1 MLKLTPEQQKL
12 LEAERHLAQARF
24 ETASACLSRATNHF
38 EKLDAKASFLSTAI
52 GVMLTVVLTV
62 ATNVFKDGKFCA
74 GYCCAAQVFYVIGT
88 LIVGASFVYCLR
100 ALRLRTVDDL
110 PPAQA
115 MDWTAKNYPV
125 SISNDL
131 NFRIT
136 FAEAASRAA
145 DSYSL
150 QSIHKQDQ
158 LNVTTRLLSWGF
170 VMLAASGALF
180 INHILSTQL
189 YGQVINK

>member
-1 MLKLTPEQQKL
+1 MPDLTPEQEKL
-12 LEAERHLAQARF
+12 LEAERYLAQARF
-24 ETASACLSRATNHF
+24 EAASACLSRATNHF

-62 ATNVFKDGKFCA
+62 AASVFKEGKFCE
-74 GYCCAAQVFYVIGT
+74 GFCCVAQILYVFGT
-88 LIVGASFVYCLR
+88 LTIGASFVYCLR

-131 NFRIT
+131 DFRIT

-150 QSIHKQDQ
+150 QAVHKQDQ
-158 LNVTTRLLSWGF
+158 INVTTRLLFWGF
-170 VMLAASGALF
+170 VALAASGAMF
-180 INHILSTQL
+180 VNHILSNHL
-189 YGQVINK
+189 YGQIINK